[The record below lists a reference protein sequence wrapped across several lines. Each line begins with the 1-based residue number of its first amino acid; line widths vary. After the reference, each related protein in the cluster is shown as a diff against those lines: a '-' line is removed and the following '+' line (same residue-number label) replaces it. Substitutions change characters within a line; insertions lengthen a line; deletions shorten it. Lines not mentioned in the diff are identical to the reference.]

1 MICLDRLVRDSN
13 AILQIVLSLEFGRT
27 YGDEIRFENGTLEPR
42 GRALALAIF
51 RRTQTWCRPKD
62 VIAAI
67 D

>member
-1 MICLDRLVRDSN
+1 MICLDRLVRDFN
-13 AILQIVLSLEFGRT
+13 AIFPIVRSLEFGRT

-42 GRALALAIF
+42 GRALAIF